1 MRLLAACCLA
11 AAGFV
16 AALAFGA
23 MAAPAD
29 DIADAL
35 LAAGNKAQI
44 TADSLPNDFARLSRF
59 VRHDAGGMAIF
70 SDGGPTDGYVRHAQ
84 ARYDLAAMP
93 RGGSNMPLFTVAFDL
108 ASQPDFT
115 FEGLSAALEL
125 RLGTPTSSANQI
137 GNSFRM
143 WRLKQVDGRTLTI
156 AKSQASDNGDPVTI
170 VSLTQQR

>member
-1 MRLLAACCLA
+1 MRLLAACSLA
-11 AAGFV
+11 AALSFS
-16 AALAFGA
+16 AAA

-35 LAAGNKAQI
+35 VTAGNKAQI

-84 ARYDLAAMP
+84 ARFDLAAMP
-93 RGGSNMPLFTVAFDL
+93 RGGANAPLFTVAFDL
-108 ASQPDFT
+108 ANEPDFT
-115 FEGLSAALEL
+115 FEGLAAALEA
-125 RLGTPTSSANQI
+125 RLGTPISSANQI

-170 VSLTQQR
+170 VDLTQKR

>member
-1 MRLLAACCLA
+1 MRLLATLLL
-11 AAGFV
+11 GG
-16 AALAFGA
+16 ALALTGAA

-35 LAAGNKAQI
+35 VAAGSKAEI
-44 TADSLPNDFARLSRF
+44 TANSLPSDFARLSRF

-84 ARYDLAAMP
+84 ARFDLSAMP
-93 RGGSNMPLFTVAFDL
+93 HGDPSGLLFTVAFEL

-115 FEGLSAALEL
+115 FEGLSSALEG

-137 GNSFRM
+137 GNSFRS

-156 AKSQASDNGDPVTI
+156 AKAQASDNGDPVTI
-170 VSLTQQR
+170 VSLTQKR